1 MKTEKMLRKMLEQ
14 EFNVDLKPQKAII
27 RSEIENYLEQ
37 LEEQPAI
44 MTDDQRDEDANEGDG
59 NDESGTG
66 KRKRGSRSSA
76 AFGDVLSEAMAA
88 FLGMDRCPRTQVVK
102 KLWEYIKAN
111 DLQDPKDR
119 RRIILDDKLKTIFP
133 GKSVNM
139 LSMQKHLSKHVFV
152 AADLGLTG
160 DEDSNEDIKTVT
172 PKRAARSSA
181 TSRDEKKVNGFTKP
195 LKLAPDLAAWVGK
208 DTASRPEIT
217 KHLWNYVKEKNLQD
231 PGNKQYVIA
240 DEVLQQLTGQR
251 RFLAFSFQ
259 KLLTTQILGYVE

>member
-1 MKTEKMLRKMLEQ
+1 MLRKMLEQ
-14 EFNVDLKPQKAII
+14 EFNVDLKPQKALI
-27 RSEIENYLEQ
+27 RSEIEKYLEQ
-37 LEEQPAI
+37 LEEQPAEQEN
-44 MTDDQRDEDANEGDG
+44 DQNVNVDEREDSAEP
-59 NDESGTG
+59 TAR
-66 KRKRGSRSSA
+66 KRKRGSRGAA

-88 FLGMDRCPRTQVVK
+88 FLEMDRCPRTQVVK

-139 LSMQKHLSKHVFV
+139 LSMQKHLSKHVFI
-152 AADLGLTG
+152 ASDLGLTD
-160 DEDSNEDIKTVT
+160 DEDSEDEDIKTVT
-172 PKRAARSSA
+172 PKRAAKNS
-181 TSRDEKKVNGFTKP
+181 TSNKEGRKANGFTKP
-195 LKLAPDLAAWVGK
+195 LKLSQELAAWMGK

-217 KHLWNYVKEKNLQD
+217 KHLWSYVKEKNLQD

-240 DEVLQQLTGQR
+240 DDTLLSLTGQR

-259 KLLTTQILGYVE
+259 KLLTNQILGYVE